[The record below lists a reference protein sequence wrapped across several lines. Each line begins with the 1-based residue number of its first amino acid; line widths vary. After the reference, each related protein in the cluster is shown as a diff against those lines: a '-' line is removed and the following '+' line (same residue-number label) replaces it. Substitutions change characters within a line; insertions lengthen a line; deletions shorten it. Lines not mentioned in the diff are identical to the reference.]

1 MLNVREELF
10 RVIKIKEKINE
21 KTKMSLWRSEAE
33 INLDGDLAKIVK
45 CNCSICKRKG
55 AIMSM
60 VKNEDFKIVKGE
72 DKLKL
77 YQFHSKVAKHYFC
90 SNCGIYTHHNP
101 RSNPAMTGFNLGCVD
116 EINTFDLKDITLIDG
131 QNHPLDQKK

>member
-1 MLNVREELF
+1 MKKLACHCGGVE
-10 RVIKIKEKINE
+10 V
-21 KTKMSLWRSEAE
+21 E
-33 INLDGDLAKIVK
+33 INVPNNLEKVLR

-60 VKNEDFKIVKGE
+60 VKNEDFTIIKGG

-101 RSNPAMTGFNLGCVD
+101 RANPAMTGFNLGCVD
-116 EINTFDLKDITLIDG
+116 EINTFELENVAVNDG
-131 QNHPLDQKK
+131 QNHPLDKK